1 LVWYTQSRIDLK
13 KLFLLFLAFG
23 SLTAQN
29 LEPSTYLGVVVRHEY
44 YALSYVEEYEQAEW
58 TFHMICK
65 DCFGATERKNNFR
78 DDPSIKTTSALLS
91 DYKDS
96 GYDRGHLVPAGD
108 MTMNELA
115 MSESFYM
122 SNMSPQSSSFNRGI
136 WRKLESQIRDWS
148 NIYDTTYV
156 VTGPIINFGFST
168 IGSNRVAVPQLYYK
182 VIYFKNRQKMVA
194 YILPNEGSKSDL
206 SNFQVTVDEVEQKTM
221 IDFFPSLEDAL
232 ENRLELSLII
242 LK

>member
-1 LVWYTQSRIDLK
+1 MMRTLIVSF
-13 KLFLLFLAFG
+13 FLG
-23 SLTAQN
+23 IVVTNAQN

-65 DCFGATERKNNFR
+65 DCFGAAERKNNFR
-78 DDPSIKTTSALLS
+78 ADPSIKTISALLT
-91 DYKDS
+91 DYKGS

-122 SNMSPQSSSFNRGI
+122 SNMSPQSPSFNRGI

-148 NIYDTTYV
+148 YTYDTTYV
-156 VTGPIINFGFST
+156 VTGPILNFGYST
-168 IGSNRVAVPQLYYK
+168 ISNNKVAVPQSYYK
-182 VIYFKNRQKMVA
+182 VIYFKNQQKMVA

-206 SNFQVTVDEVEQKTM
+206 SNFQVTVDEVERKTKL
-221 IDFFPSLEDAL
+221 DFFPELDDAL
-232 ENRLELSLII
+232 EIQLESNLII